1 MSAEG
6 SRSHV
11 VSSFTVVKGSLIDET
26 YAIFAGWDLS
36 LSKHENLR
44 RMEGSNGIGAQSHNW
59 LRDVRKVL
67 NRRFDPEG
75 RDRPLV
81 ELAQGACERSVWR
94 PLLLWHMTRDE
105 FLVRDFLTN
114 WLYPQ
119 YVEGA
124 YRLKPADVLPYL
136 QSLTKRRGIVRSDAW
151 SSATTERVA
160 SGLLRIAADFG
171 LLTGGTVKRFGSY
184 HLPDESF
191 LYLLHAVAKSEP
203 NAGRIVAS
211 PEWRLYLMDT
221 EDVEREL
228 LRLHQFHRLEYEA
241 AGSLTRLDLPADSP
255 GAYARGL
262 VA

>member
-1 MSAEG
+1 MRTG
-6 SRSHV
+6 KSRSQV
-11 VSSFTVVKGSLIDET
+11 VSSFTTIKGSLIEET
-26 YAIFAGWDLS
+26 YATFAGWDLS
-36 LSKHENLR
+36 LSKYENLR
-44 RMEGSNGIGAQSHNW
+44 LMQEDNRIGSQSHNW

-81 ELAQGACERSVWR
+81 ELAQGSCDRVIWR

-114 WLYPQ
+114 WLYRH

-124 YRLKPADVLPYL
+124 YRVKPDDVVPYL
-136 QSLTKRRGIVRSDAW
+136 RSLAKRKGIVWSGDW
-151 SSATTERVA
+151 SSTTTERVA
-160 SGLLRIAADFG
+160 TGLLRIAADFG
-171 LLTGGTVKRFGSY
+171 LLTGVAVKQFGSY

-191 LYLLHAVAKSEP
+191 LYLLHAIAQSEP
-203 NAGRIVAS
+203 NAGRIISS
-211 PEWRLYLMDT
+211 PEWHMYLMDAD
-221 EDVEREL
+221 DVEQEL

-241 AGSLTRLDLPADSP
+241 AGSLVRLDLPAESP
-255 GAYARGL
+255 GAYAREL

>member
-1 MSAEG
+1 MRAGG
-6 SRSHV
+6 SRSNV
-11 VSSFTVVKGSLIDET
+11 VSSFTVVKGSLIEET
-26 YAIFAGWDLS
+26 YATFAGWDFS
-36 LSKHENLR
+36 LSKRENLR
-44 RMEGSNGIGAQSHNW
+44 LMEEENRIGSQSHNW

-81 ELAQGACERSVWR
+81 ELARGSCDRSIWR

-105 FLVRDFLTN
+105 FLVRDFLAN
-114 WLYPQ
+114 WLYRQ

-124 YRLKPADVLPYL
+124 YRLTPADVLPYL
-136 QSLTKRRGIVRSDAW
+136 HSLAKRKGIVRSDDW
-151 SSATTERVA
+151 STATTERVA

-171 LLTGGTVKRFGSY
+171 LLAGGTVKRFGSY

-191 LYLLHAVAKSEP
+191 LYLLHAVAQSEP

-221 EDVEREL
+221 DDVEREL

-241 AGSLTRLDLPADSP
+241 AGSLARLDLPADSP
-255 GAYARGL
+255 AAYAREL